1 MPHTGCTS
9 TAKSWISL
17 KLFLVISKQVSL
29 LIVDTDR
36 ERASLIKRGGMEGI
50 LRKHNDGKREKTIRE
65 TTMRQQVS
73 YLVVNPKIVSHNKIH
88 QFSYIR
94 SLVS

>member
-1 MPHTGCTS
+1 MPHTPCTS
-9 TAKSWISL
+9 TVKSWISL
-17 KLFLVISKQVSL
+17 KLFLVIGKQVSL
-29 LIVDTDR
+29 LILMGGGT
-36 ERASLIKRGGMEGI
+36 ASLIKRDGMEGI

-73 YLVVNPKIVSHNKIH
+73 YLVVNPKIASHNKIL

-94 SLVS
+94 FLVA